1 MGETFQVV
9 DTRPVVA
16 LIVTASFA
24 LYIRYAY
31 SLRSRARAVRGPS
44 VAQRGG
50 LAKWL
55 PLFAWVPYAVLWLRP
70 GPELGVPFLL
80 IPLGTAVSVAGIAVA
95 IWAAATLGRHF
106 DVEVQ
111 VHRGHEVIRSGPYA
125 IVRHPIYS
133 GLGLHYL
140 GACLATGN
148 VVLIAGTLAVTFP
161 GLYLRARA
169 EEELLRSELGE
180 TYDRYMRDVPML
192 LPFGGG
198 RRSG

>member
-1 MGETFQVV
+1 MIAL
-9 DTRPVVA
+9 VA
-16 LIVTASFA
+16 AGSFA
-24 LYIRYAY
+24 TYIVFAY
-31 SLRSRARAVRGPS
+31 RLRARSRAARGPS
-44 VAQRGG
+44 IAERGG
-50 LAKWL
+50 LARWL
-55 PLFAWVPYAVLWLRP
+55 PAFVWVPYLVMWLRP
-70 GPELGVPFLL
+70 GPEVAFPG
-80 IPLGTAVSVAGIAVA
+80 PLFWIGIGLTVAGIGVA
-95 IWAAATLGRHF
+95 IWAASTLGRHF

-169 EEELLRSELGE
+169 EEELLCRELGAP
-180 TYDRYMRDVPML
+180 YDRYSREVPML

-198 RRSG
+198 RGSG

>member
-1 MGETFQVV
+1 VTI
-9 DTRPVVA
+9 A
-16 LIVTASFA
+16 LIATGSFVA
-24 LYIRYAY
+24 YIVYAY
-31 SLRSRARAVRGPS
+31 RLRARGRAARGPS
-44 VAQRGG
+44 LAERGG

-55 PLFAWVPYAVLWLRP
+55 PFFVWVPYLVIWLRP
-70 GPELGVPFLL
+70 GPELRVSEALVW
-80 IPLGTAVSVAGIAVA
+80 LGLTLVLGGIAIA

-111 VHRGHEVIRSGPYA
+111 VHRGHEVIRSGPYG

-148 VVLIAGTLAVTFP
+148 LLLLAGTLAVTFP

-169 EEELLRSELGE
+169 EEELLRSELGPAYE
-180 TYDRYMRDVPML
+180 RYAREVPML
-192 LPFGGG
+192 VPLVGPRG
-198 RRSG
+198 